1 MKHTVHHCIFAFFSS
16 FILAVNLVICQQ
28 NELVAAI
35 QVEDPCP
42 LWYYFSTTTKQC
54 ECYTNPITDGIV
66 KCGEHEVQLRLSYCM
81 TYEEEGGLYLAHCHY
96 FQGDAH
102 SYEITESGNFI
113 ILPKN
118 ASELNDYMC
127 GPMNRK
133 GRLCS
138 ECIDGFGPSFTSLG
152 SVCSNCTD
160 AWYGVP
166 LYLFLEFVPLT
177 VFYAIIL
184 MFKINATS
192 APMVA
197 FVFFSQLEVASFVF
211 HGNKFLLKS
220 TTTHRF
226 LVVITTLYGFW
237 NLDFFRYILPPLCLS
252 PKLKLIHIT
261 FLYYTSAFYPLFL
274 ISITWICIQLHSHNV
289 KPIVWFWS
297 KLNWC
302 CFKLTKVHLD
312 CSNSLTNAFATFFL
326 LSYAKVVFI
335 SSRMLDASKV
345 MHLKNYSVHTFLTAK
360 DPSLGYFST
369 KHLPYI
375 AASIIIFLLAILPLS
390 VLLMLYPVKCFRS
403 LLFKIMSTRTTASL
417 NIFVERYYSC
427 YRDGTDGGKDMRSMV
442 SMYFLLRLLIS
453 ILYSETIFEFSTISV
468 FVATLYGGCSLMIA
482 LVRPY
487 KKSYMSTVDALILGN
502 MALITLMLD
511 HRYDIKMMPKH
522 LPVYLLIL
530 NIFISLPLLSLIGFI
545 CYKILQ
551 RLPVKKWQRRLRWL
565 NKVSIKFCNGAEAVN
580 KELIPSSN
588 LESTSSNNLELPD
601 RMCYPRQYDLEKD
614 AHTQY
619 VQYEDKTPDRFELY
633 LSQ

>member
-1 MKHTVHHCIFAFFSS
+1 MMKHTICLYVYIHVLFFTVTINS
-16 FILAVNLVICQQ
+16 ANCQQ
-28 NELVAAI
+28 NKESLVAV
-35 QVEDPCP
+35 QKDDQCP
-42 LWYYFSTTTKQC
+42 LWFYFNTTTKQC

-66 KCGEHEVQLRLSYCM
+66 RCTEREAQLRLSYCM
-81 TYEEEGGLYLAHCHY
+81 TYEEGGGIYLAHCHY
-96 FQGDAH
+96 FQGDAN
-102 SYEITESGNFI
+102 SYKIAGNYI

-160 AWYGVP
+160 VWYGVP

-177 VFYAIIL
+177 VFYIIIL
-184 MFKINATS
+184 TLKVNVTS

-220 TTTHRF
+220 TATHRF
-226 LVVITTLYGFW
+226 LVLLTTFYGFW

-261 FLYYTSAFYPLFL
+261 FLYYVSAFCPLCL
-274 ISITWICIQLHSHNV
+274 ISVTWICIQLYSNNF
-289 KPIVWFWS
+289 KPVVWLWR

-302 CFKLTKVHLD
+302 SFKLTKTHLD

-326 LSYAKVVFI
+326 LSHAKIVFI

-345 MHLKNYSVHTFLTAK
+345 MNLKNSSTLHTYLSF
-360 DPSLGYFST
+360 GYFST
-369 KHLPYI
+369 GHLPYVAVSI
-375 AASIIIFLLAILPLS
+375 AILLLAILPLIVILS
-390 VLLMLYPVKCFRS
+390 IYPVKRFRS
-403 LLFKIMSTRTTASL
+403 LLFKTMSTRTIASL
-417 NIFVERYYSC
+417 NIFVEKYHSC
-427 YRDGTDGGKDMRSMV
+427 YRDGTDGGKDMRSLV

-453 ILYSETIFEFSTISV
+453 ILYSETVFEFSAGSI
-468 FVATLYGGCSLMIA
+468 FVAALYGGCSLLIA

-487 KKSYMSTVDALILGN
+487 KKLYMNIVDALVLGN
-502 MALITLMLD
+502 LTLLTLMLD
-511 HRYDIKMMPKH
+511 YRYHHIQSTS
-522 LPVYLLIL
+522 LVFLGV
-530 NIFISLPLLSLIGFI
+530 FISLPLLSLIGFI
-545 CYKILQ
+545 CYKILK
-551 RLPVKKWQRRLRWL
+551 RLPVKKNLRWRRRSEPE
-565 NKVSIKFCNGAEAVN
+565 VVN
-580 KELIPSSN
+580 KEIIQLAY
-588 LESTSSNNLELPD
+588 LEGSNNCELPD
-601 RMCYPRQYDLEKD
+601 RVLHPKQYDSEGGC
-614 AHTQY
+614 TQY
-619 VQYEDKTPDRFELY
+619 IQYEDEISDRNELY